1 MSITARKPHIDRET
15 QNAFNELLLMDELAN
30 LPVGG
35 LLRVLKTIPA
45 AVLEVALSE
54 ASRSPC
60 RDASGWHGNSPPPD
74 SR

>member
-1 MSITARKPHIDRET
+1 MSTAVSLPHIDRET
-15 QNAFNELLLMDELAN
+15 RNAFNELLAMEQLSK

-35 LLRVLKTIPA
+35 LLRVLQTIPV
-45 AVLEVALSE
+45 AVLEVAVSE

-60 RDASGWHGNSPPPD
+60 PDGSGWRDRAPRPG

>member
-1 MSITARKPHIDRET
+1 MPGIDRET
-15 QNAFNELLLMDELAN
+15 RNAFNELALMDQLSR

-35 LLRVLKTIPA
+35 LLRVLQTIPLPVLEA
-45 AVLEVALSE
+45 AVSG

-60 RDASGWHGNSPPPD
+60 RDGSGWRDGSLRPG